1 MDKILEIGQAAGT
14 PVAYLVIILFAYKLF
29 DIVATFIKTM
39 SEIVVKFTEKH
50 FTHIDNME
58 KRIQEISVTNSDN
71 TKQFTQALNAL
82 NQIVTIQGQATSQ
95 NTQEVKPLV
104 AAVNKVEQT
113 IRHCENMAA
122 ARRETRNDT

>member
-1 MDKILEIGQAAGT
+1 MDKLLEIGQASGT
-14 PVAYLVIILFAYKLF
+14 PIAYLVIILFAYKLF

-104 AAVNKVEQT
+104 AAVNRVEQT
-113 IRHCENMAA
+113 IRHCEQMAA
-122 ARRETRNDT
+122 KRSDKE